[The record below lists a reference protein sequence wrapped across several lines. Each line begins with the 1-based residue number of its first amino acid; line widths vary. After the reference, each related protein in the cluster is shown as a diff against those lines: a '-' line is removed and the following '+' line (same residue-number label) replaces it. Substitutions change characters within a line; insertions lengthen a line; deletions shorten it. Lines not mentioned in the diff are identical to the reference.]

1 MARRTKA
8 AIDRTPEV
16 ETSAPAHRQVRAA
29 SRAGWQIWGALN
41 HEELGWVKVAVH
53 PNRVYNVLGE
63 DRVGRLS
70 EVETPGM
77 VEIECTVT
85 GVKLLVMPTDI
96 EAV

>member
-1 MARRTKA
+1 
-8 AIDRTPEV
+8 
-16 ETSAPAHRQVRAA
+16 
-29 SRAGWQIWGALN
+29 
-41 HEELGWVKVAVH
+41 LGWVKVAVH

-63 DRVGRLS
+63 DRVGVLS